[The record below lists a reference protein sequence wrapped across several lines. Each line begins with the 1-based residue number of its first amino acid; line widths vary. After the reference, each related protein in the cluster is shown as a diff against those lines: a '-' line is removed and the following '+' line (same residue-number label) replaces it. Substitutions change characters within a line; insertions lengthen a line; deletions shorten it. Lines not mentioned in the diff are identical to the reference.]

1 MLARGDF
8 ELTPKPYL
16 ENGLPFVFE
25 LTTMEKKDPK
35 VWRFIEIYP
44 H

>member
-16 ENGLPFVFE
+16 ENGFPSVFE
-25 LTTMEKKDPK
+25 LTTMG
-35 VWRFIEIYP
+35 
-44 H
+44 